1 MKPIG
6 ADMDAT
12 EVVAL
17 VGVCAAVIGYFV
29 KYWTDLKIEQ
39 RNDRL
44 ERINRQLNEFYGPLL
59 ALTRSSGES
68 WQAFRKRYRPGG
80 GSFWKSD
87 PPPTKEDAVA
97 WRLWMTTV
105 FMPLHQR
112 MVELVLENAALIEEP
127 DMPPCLL
134 AMCAHVAGYQ
144 AVLKEW
150 ETGEISVAREDNI
163 SIVNFPGEELADYA
177 AAAFS
182 RLKAEQ
188 ARLLGSTTMTGS
200 PAGRAK

>member
-1 MKPIG
+1 
-6 ADMDAT
+6 
-12 EVVAL
+12 
-17 VGVCAAVIGYFV
+17 
-29 KYWTDLKIEQ
+29 
-39 RNDRL
+39 
-44 ERINRQLNEFYGPLL
+44 
-59 ALTRSSGES
+59 
-68 WQAFRKRYRPGG
+68 
-80 GSFWKSD
+80 
-87 PPPTKEDAVA
+87 
-97 WRLWMTTV
+97 MTTV

-127 DMPPCLL
+127 EMPPCLL
-134 AMCAHVAGYQ
+134 TMCAHVAGYQ

-188 ARLLGSTTMTGS
+188 ASLLGSTTMTGS
-200 PAGRAK
+200 SAKRAR

>member
-1 MKPIG
+1 
-6 ADMDAT
+6 MDAT

-87 PPPTKEDAVA
+87 PPPTRDDAVA

-127 DMPPCLL
+127 EMPPCLL

-188 ARLLGSTTMTGS
+188 ASLLGSTTMTGS
-200 PAGRAK
+200 SAKRAR

>member
-1 MKPIG
+1 
-6 ADMDAT
+6 MDVT
-12 EVVAL
+12 EFIAIAGVV
-17 VGVCAAVIGYFV
+17 AAVIGYFV
-29 KYWTDLKIEQ
+29 TYVTNLRLAQ

-44 ERINRQLNEFYGPLL
+44 ERINQQLSEFYGPLL
-59 ALTRSSGES
+59 ALTRSSGQS

-87 PPPTKEDAVA
+87 PPLTVEDAAA

-105 FMPLHQR
+105 FVPVHQQ
-112 MVELVLENAALIEEP
+112 MMELVLNRAHLIEEP

-134 AMCAHVAGYQ
+134 TLCAHVNGYQ
-144 AVLKEW
+144 AILKEW
-150 ETGEISVAREDNI
+150 ETGEISIEREDNV
-163 SIVNFPGEELADYA
+163 SIVNFPGDELAAYA

-188 ARLLGSTTMTGS
+188 AELLGSNATS
-200 PAGRAK
+200 DASRRRK

>member
-1 MKPIG
+1 
-6 ADMDAT
+6 
-12 EVVAL
+12 
-17 VGVCAAVIGYFV
+17 
-29 KYWTDLKIEQ
+29 
-39 RNDRL
+39 
-44 ERINRQLNEFYGPLL
+44 
-59 ALTRSSGES
+59 
-68 WQAFRKRYRPGG
+68 
-80 GSFWKSD
+80 
-87 PPPTKEDAVA
+87 
-97 WRLWMTTV
+97 MTTV

>member
-1 MKPIG
+1 
-6 ADMDAT
+6 MDAT
-12 EVVAL
+12 EAVAL
-17 VGVCAAVIGYFV
+17 VGICVAAIGYFI
-29 KYWTDLKIEQ
+29 KYRIDLKLEQ

-44 ERINRQLNEFYGPLL
+44 DRINRQLSEFYGPLL

-80 GSFWKSD
+80 GSFWKTD
-87 PPPTKEDAVA
+87 PPPTREDAVA

-112 MVELVLENAALIEEP
+112 MMDLVLQHAALIEEP
-127 DMPPCLL
+127 EMPACLL
-134 AMCAHVAGYQ
+134 TMCVHVAGYQ

-163 SIVNFPGEELADYA
+163 SIVNFPGQELADLA
-177 AAAFS
+177 AAAFN
-182 RLKAEQ
+182 RLKVEQ
-188 ARLLGSTTMTGS
+188 ASLLGSTAMTV
-200 PAGRAK
+200 PLARRT

>member
-1 MKPIG
+1 
-6 ADMDAT
+6 MDAT

-87 PPPTKEDAVA
+87 PPPTREDAVA

-112 MVELVLENAALIEEP
+112 MVELVLDNAALIEEP
-127 DMPPCLL
+127 EMPPCLL

-188 ARLLGSTTMTGS
+188 ASLLGSTTMTGS
-200 PAGRAK
+200 SAKRAR